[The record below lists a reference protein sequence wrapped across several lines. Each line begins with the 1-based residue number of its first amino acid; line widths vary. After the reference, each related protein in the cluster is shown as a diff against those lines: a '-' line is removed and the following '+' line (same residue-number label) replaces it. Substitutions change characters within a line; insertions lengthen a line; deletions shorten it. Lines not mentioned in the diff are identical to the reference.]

1 MRMSLGETKGNR
13 LSACEVKAVRHQN
26 DSLPD
31 DDTAP
36 DEAQQS
42 QGIVELA
49 GTASRMIYFLWSL

>member
-1 MRMSLGETKGNR
+1 MSLGETERNR

-49 GTASRMIYFLWSL
+49 GTFFWVLYLLWSL